1 MQIRCVLI
9 DDEPLALEVLKQ
21 YMKSFPELQLVKSF
35 DDPIAG
41 KDYLLNYP
49 VDLLFVDI
57 NMPDIKG
64 TDLIRSISS
73 KPMVIFTTAYKNYAA
88 EGFELDAVDYLVKPI
103 EFERF
108 SKAIHKATEFFQYK
122 LSKQSEIGNLFV
134 RAEYQLVKVNFADI
148 EYIESV
154 EDYLKIYLANSKP
167 VMTLMTM
174 KAVLDKLPSNQF
186 FRIHRSY
193 IVSRSKI
200 KTFVNRKITLQ
211 SGVEL
216 PVSNSYIDM
225 MKSWAK

>member
-41 KDYLLNYP
+41 KDYMMNYP

-57 NMPDIKG
+57 NMPDMKG
-64 TDLIRSISS
+64 TDLVRSITS
-73 KPMVIFTTAYKNYAA
+73 KPMIIFTTAYKNYAA

-103 EFERF
+103 ELERF
-108 SKAIHKATEFFQYK
+108 AKAVHKATDFFQYK
-122 LSKQSEIGNLFV
+122 LSKQSEMGSLFV
-134 RAEYQLVKVNFADI
+134 RAEYQLVKINFNEI

-154 EDYLKIYLANSKP
+154 EDYLKIYLTNSKP

-174 KAVLDKLPSNQF
+174 KAVLDKLPASQF

-193 IVSRSKI
+193 IVSRSRI

-225 MKSWAK
+225 MKSWVR